1 MPSHDMSTRSVPD
14 TARSLGRGAVAGLAA
29 WLFGYLV
36 TYLLHAGGVR
46 DALATDVLE
55 FLAGDP
61 VTWKLVGWLYFNA
74 HFVDASVP
82 GLLGRSTVNLL
93 SGAEQPALLVLYAL
107 PPATL
112 LATGAVTAYGASETG
127 EGTKSGAAVAVGYLL
142 ASLVAAFLVR
152 ISVVDAVAGPS
163 LVTAVLL
170 AGLVYPLV
178 FGTVGGAVAVV
189 AGSE

>member
-1 MPSHDMSTRSVPD
+1 MSTRSVPGP
-14 TARSLGRGAVAGLAA
+14 ARSLGRGAVAGPGA
-29 WLFGYLV
+29 WLLGYLV

-82 GLLGRSTVNLL
+82 GPLGRSTVNLL
-93 SGAEQPALLVLYAL
+93 SGAEEPGLLVLYVL
-107 PPATL
+107 PPVAL
-112 LATGAVTAYGASETG
+112 LAAGAVAAYGASEPL
-127 EGTKSGAAVAVGYLL
+127 EGAKAGAPVALGYAL
-142 ASLVAAFLVR
+142 ASLVAAVAVR
-152 ISVVDAVAGPS
+152 ISIADAVAGPP

-178 FGTVGGAVAVV
+178 FGAAGGAVTGLV
-189 AGSE
+189 APE

>member
-1 MPSHDMSTRSVPD
+1 MSTRSVPGP
-14 TARSLGRGAVAGLAA
+14 ARSLGRGAVAGPGA
-29 WLFGYLV
+29 WLLGYLV

-82 GLLGRSTVNLL
+82 GPLGRSTVNLL
-93 SGAEQPALLVLYAL
+93 SGAEQPALLALYAL
-107 PPATL
+107 PPVTL

-178 FGTVGGAVAVV
+178 FGAAGGAVTGLV
-189 AGSE
+189 APE